1 MELTIDQNCPSCG
14 AAIVVN
20 EDDKLIQCEFCDVS
34 NFRIDTTAARY
45 ILPYTL
51 PEEIHED
58 SVVFLP
64 YLRFKGSV
72 YFTESEQVRFKIVDT
87 TRLAIDMPSLPPSLG
102 LRPQVMKVRP
112 VTTAAKGQFVLQTV
126 PVKTA
131 FLQATKLVQLF
142 AGKNSKPILHRAF
155 IGETISV
162 IYQPCYLNNDN
173 VIDAV
178 DRRILGKSDIMPLT
192 NLKRSAS
199 KSSWEPRFI
208 GTLCPDCG
216 SLLKGERDS
225 RVLGCD
231 NCNTYWT
238 ETKGRLKSLEWSKV
252 EQTVKG
258 SHYFPFWKIYFTT
271 SGYSFSTFGGL
282 IDFTNQPIVVS
293 DQLKDEKL
301 CFIIPAFKINPKKFL
316 QIASQL
322 TMAQSKISSGGKDEV
337 PRKNYPVTLDKSE
350 AIQSIKSVLAHLT
363 VAKKKKL
370 HNLSQIIV
378 KVESTELVFLPF
390 SKNVHDYMQNH
401 TPVTIQVAAVRYG
414 RSL

>member
-20 EDDKLIQCEFCDVS
+20 EDDKLIRCEFCDVS

-51 PEEIHED
+51 PEDIYED

-72 YFTESEQVRFKIVDT
+72 YFTENEQVRFKIVDT
-87 TRLAIDMPSLPPSLG
+87 TRLAVDMPSLPPSLG
-102 LRPQVMKVRP
+102 IRPQVLKVRP

-126 PVKTA
+126 PAKTA
-131 FLQATKLVQLF
+131 FLQATKLVELF
-142 AGKNSKPILHRAF
+142 AGKNSHVLHRAF

-162 IYQPCYLNNDN
+162 IYQPCYLKNDN
-173 VIDAV
+173 VVDAV
-178 DRRILGKSDIMPLT
+178 DGRILGKTDILPLT
-192 NLKRSAS
+192 KVKRSLS
-199 KSSWEPRFI
+199 KPSWEPRFI

-216 SLLKGERDS
+216 SLLQGERDS
-225 RVLGCD
+225 RVLGCE
-231 NCNTYWT
+231 NCNSYWA
-238 ETKGRLKSLEWSKV
+238 ETKGQFKSLQWSKV
-252 EQTVKG
+252 EQTIKG
-258 SHYFPFWKIYFTT
+258 SHYFPFWKIYFNT

-293 DQLKDEKL
+293 GQLKDEKL

-322 TMAQSKISSGGKDEV
+322 TMAQGKISSGGNEDAPHKH
-337 PRKNYPVTLDKSE
+337 YPVTLDKSE

-370 HNLSQIIV
+370 HNLSRIV
-378 KVESTELVFLPF
+378 VNVDTADLVFLPF

-401 TPVTIQVAAVRYG
+401 TPATIQVAAVRYG